1 MNTIMAVTAE
11 QVKKLRDMTGAGMGD
26 CKKALEEA
34 SGNEQEAV
42 ELLRKKGAASAA
54 KRADRVAKEGVIAT
68 AVSSDGKKAVIT
80 ELNCETDFVARNE
93 SFVNFAQEIANA
105 ALAASPKS
113 QEDFNNAKLPSGATI
128 ADEVGAQTG
137 RVGEKLDARRF
148 NILEAGGAVVSYIHP
163 GAKLGV
169 LVGIEGINGE
179 KANAVGRDVAMQIAA
194 MNPMALNRESIDKTV
209 IEKELDIYRTQLRN
223 EGKKEEMIDR
233 IATGKLEKFY
243 QDTALLEQS
252 FIKDASKTVKDILK
266 EAGDGVTVSGFVRL
280 QLGEGATA

>member
-1 MNTIMAVTAE
+1 MAVTAE

-34 SGNEQEAV
+34 AGSEQEAV
-42 ELLRKKGAASAA
+42 EILRKKGAASAA

-68 AVSSDGKKAVIT
+68 AVSSDGKKAAIT
-80 ELNCETDFVARNE
+80 ELNCETDFVARND
-93 SFVNFAQEIANA
+93 SFVSFAQDIANA

-113 QEDFNNAKLPSGATI
+113 QDEFNNAKLPNGATI

-169 LVGIEGINGE
+169 LVGIEGVSGD
-179 KANAVGRDVAMQIAA
+179 KANGVGRDIAMQIAA
-194 MNPMALNRESIDKTV
+194 MNPMSLNRESMDKTV

-233 IATGKLEKFY
+233 IAAGKLEKFY
-243 QDTALLEQS
+243 QDSALLEQS
-252 FIKDASKTVKDILK
+252 FIKDASKSVKDILK
-266 EAGDGVTVSGFVRL
+266 EAGDGVTVSGFIRL

>member
-1 MNTIMAVTAE
+1 MAVTAE

-42 ELLRKKGAASAA
+42 EILRKKGAASAA

-68 AVSSDGKKAVIT
+68 AVSADGKKAAIT
-80 ELNCETDFVARNE
+80 ELNCETDFVARND
-93 SFVNFAQEIANA
+93 SFVNFAQEIADA
-105 ALAASPKS
+105 TLAASPKT
-113 QEDFNNAKLPSGATI
+113 QEDFNNVKLANGATI

-148 NILEAGGAVVSYIHP
+148 KILEAGGAVVSYIHP
-163 GAKLGV
+163 GSKLGV
-169 LVGIEGINGE
+169 LVGIEGVNGDQA
-179 KANAVGRDVAMQIAA
+179 KAVGRDIAMQIAA
-194 MNPMALNRESIDKTV
+194 MNPMALNRDSIDKTV

-243 QDTALLEQS
+243 QDSALLEQS

-266 EAGDGVTVSGFVRL
+266 EAGEGVTVSGFVRL
-280 QLGEGATA
+280 QLGENSAA